1 MAHGA
6 IIRVTA
12 SDASMIFNH
21 QACKE
26 MAALSLERPNLQTN
40 NRCRGSPPPLCER
53 SSLLSSKSAHLIMLP
68 VKLKCLIFPG
78 KQRKVKLYKTSRS
91 LWQIQLQFI

>member
-26 MAALSLERPNLQTN
+26 MAALSLERPNSQTN

-53 SSLLSSKSAHLIMLP
+53 SSLLFQQVGTFDYASSGNSS
-68 VKLKCLIFPG
+68 V
-78 KQRKVKLYKTSRS
+78 
-91 LWQIQLQFI
+91 